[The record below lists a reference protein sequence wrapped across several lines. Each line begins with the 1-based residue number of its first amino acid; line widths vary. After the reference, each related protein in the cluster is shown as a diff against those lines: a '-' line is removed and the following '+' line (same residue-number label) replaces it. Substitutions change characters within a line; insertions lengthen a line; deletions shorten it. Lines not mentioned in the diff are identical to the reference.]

1 MKPSNSDRRKF
12 NRAKGRG
19 SAVVIRDTD
28 MMRNGI
34 RGELEDI
41 SHAGLSLYLP
51 ACLKIGEHVSIELE
65 NPIQRTAV
73 QTRACVKWIQEADG
87 DAYRIGCSLMHWL
100 IPQQVSALKSQL
112 SAVPVPR

>member
-1 MKPSNSDRRKF
+1 MKPSNSERRKF
-12 NRAKGRG
+12 NRNKGRG
-19 SAVVIRDTD
+19 SAIVIRDTD

-51 ACLKIGEHVSIELE
+51 SSLRIGEHVSIELE

-73 QTRACVKWIQEADG
+73 QTRACVKWIQDADG
-87 DAYRIGCSLMHWL
+87 GYRIGCSLMNWL
-100 IPQQVSALKSQL
+100 VPQQVIALKSHLTQ
-112 SAVPVPR
+112 APMRH